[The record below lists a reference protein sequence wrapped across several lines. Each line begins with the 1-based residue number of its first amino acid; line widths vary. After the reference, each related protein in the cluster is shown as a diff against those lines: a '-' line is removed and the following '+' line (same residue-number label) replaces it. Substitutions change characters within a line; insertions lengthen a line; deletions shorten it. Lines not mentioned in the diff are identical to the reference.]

1 MTRRLAMAAA
11 AFFAALPAWAA
22 EEGGAGFLGLPTIYW
37 KLANFA
43 FFFGLLFVLL
53 ARPAAKF
60 FRSRREQIATQ
71 LAEAERA
78 QREAEQLR
86 TEMTQRLA
94 ALSGEVKALQERLHL
109 EGEREREALERQ
121 GDAEAARLTAQIEQE
136 AARRVADA
144 RRQLAA
150 EAASVAAELAVELL
164 QRELNAEDR
173 ERIFRATLE
182 RLDERPA
189 GGAR

>member
-1 MTRRLAMAAA
+1 MAATVWL
-11 AFFAALPAWAA
+11 AALPAWAA
-22 EEGGAGFLGLPTIYW
+22 EEGGTTFLGLPTIFW
-37 KLANFA
+37 KVANFA
-43 FFFGLLFVLL
+43 FFFGLLFFLL

-60 FRSRREQIATQ
+60 FRSRSEQIAAQ
-71 LAEAERA
+71 LTEAERA
-78 QREAEQLR
+78 KREAEQLR
-86 TEMTQRLA
+86 TEMNQRLA
-94 ALSGEVKALQERLHL
+94 ALSGEVRALQERLHL

-164 QRELNAEDR
+164 HRELNAEDR

-182 RLDERPA
+182 RLGEHPA

>member
-1 MTRRLAMAAA
+1 VTRRLAVATAISLAAM
-11 AFFAALPAWAA
+11 PAWAGEA
-22 EEGGAGFLGLPTIYW
+22 SGTAFLGLPTIFW
-37 KLANFA
+37 KVANFA
-43 FFFGLLFVLL
+43 FFFGLLFYLL
-53 ARPAAKF
+53 ARPTAKF

-86 TEMTQRLA
+86 AEMNGRLA
-94 ALSGEVKALQERLHL
+94 ALSGEIKALQERLRS
-109 EGEREREALERQ
+109 EGEREREELERQ

-150 EAASVAAELAVELL
+150 EAASVASDLAIELL
-164 QRELNAEDR
+164 QRELTAEDR
-173 ERIFRATLE
+173 ERIFRTTLE
-182 RLDERPA
+182 HLDERRV